1 LIALGRSEDRF
12 QHIGQRL
19 WGLIVYVF
27 GQKRVINK
35 PFGFNHFFIF
45 WSFMILLFA
54 NAEFLINGIFPRI
67 SFALLGDG
75 VYHGL
80 IVLFVLCILLL
91 H

>member
-1 LIALGRSEDRF
+1 
-12 QHIGQRL
+12 
-19 WGLIVYVF
+19 
-27 GQKRVINK
+27 VINK

-80 IVLFVLCILLL
+80 MFLFDFVSFVALICVINAFIRRFIFYSTLPGNSLR
-91 H
+91 